1 MNLPRRPGA
10 TRCSVIARRQRPRRP
25 AAALTDAQ
33 DGADGMSA
41 STHPWRSHR
50 AEAIRT
56 RTMRPCFMK
65 FVRRSDAG
73 RGGLAAR
80 VPTSGSDRLSCQP
93 AGGRLP
99 CLVRQASVRFSDD
112 FAVFQVQGP
121 GFCDQLANTCEPA
134 SGFGG
139 TVRNIRR
146 LHDETPD
153 KWWIRDN
160 PNHKETSPLC
170 EMRFR
175 YMRITDIL
183 CCYCATRSAPM
194 RTVVAS
200 RCDEAVASTASHRG
214 NGKREGSRG
223 G

>member
-1 MNLPRRPGA
+1 MALASCRGHSNQGHAALFHEICPALRCRTRRPCGA
-10 TRCSVIARRQRPRRP
+10 RPDKRIGPVI
-25 AAALTDAQ
+25 
-33 DGADGMSA
+33 
-41 STHPWRSHR
+41 
-50 AEAIRT
+50 
-56 RTMRPCFMK
+56 
-65 FVRRSDAG
+65 
-73 RGGLAAR
+73 
-80 VPTSGSDRLSCQP
+80 VPP
-93 AGGRLP
+93 AGGQLP

-112 FAVFQVQGP
+112 FAVFQVQRP

-175 YMRITDIL
+175 YMRITDTL
-183 CCYCATRSAPM
+183 CCCHATRRAPM

-200 RCDEAVASTASHRG
+200 RRDEAVASTASHRG
-214 NGKREGSRG
+214 NGKKGGQPGRMSGGSTAIRRRSTRIATTAGASPRAAYARARCPARAGSRATSR
-223 G
+223 